1 MKPRAFLNTLTF
13 AATLLVVFGLASVAH
28 AGDTTMAGTADIS
41 NAATLAAGGAQAAG
55 TNAAEAEGNGTDP
68 RDLAPKF
75 MPYYRYNKIE
85 NGLKSSEFTL
95 FGMFPI
101 PIGKWLFGNDEY
113 QWGVTYEFPAIKYVD
128 ATKPVG
134 NAIRGG
140 ALDFAL
146 GQGVDA
152 PIPSGPDDFKVWGTG
167 DLNMRL
173 IAPIWQGEVFGKPVG
188 LITGA
193 ELWFPTASDDLLG
206 TGKWQ
211 VAPHLTAVID
221 LAKDKGIFL
230 ASMNFWR
237 TSFAGDG
244 DREDIE
250 MYVGRHF
257 LNVPFGQS
265 GYYMLAELQTIADLE
280 DDGDWE
286 VWIGPE
292 VGKILAPGR
301 ILYAKPG
308 FGIDADDDER
318 EWSFEVGYRHFF

>member
-1 MKPRAFLNTLTF
+1 MKSLTEHRPAFPGVIC
-13 AATLLVVFGLASVAH
+13 AVFLGLGALAH
-28 AGDTTMAGTADIS
+28 AGDHTMAGTSDIS

-68 RDLAPKF
+68 RDLSAKF
-75 MPYYRYNKIE
+75 MPYYRYTKIE

-95 FGMFPI
+95 FGLFPI
-101 PIGKWLFGNDEY
+101 PIGEWLFDEPDY
-113 QWGVTYEFPAIKYVD
+113 KWGVTYEFPALKYVD

-134 NAIRGG
+134 NAIRSG
-140 ALDFAL
+140 AADFAL
-146 GQGVDA
+146 SQGVSSS
-152 PIPSGPDDFKVWGTG
+152 IPDRGDFEVWGTG

-173 IAPIWQGEVFGKPVG
+173 LIPFYQGEIFGKPVG
-188 LITGA
+188 LLTGA

-221 LAKDKGIFL
+221 IAKDKGIFL

-250 MYVGRHF
+250 LYIGRHF
-257 LNVPFGQS
+257 LNVPFGRS
-265 GYYMLAELQTIADLE
+265 GFYMLAELQTIADLE

-286 VWIGPE
+286 VWFGPE

-308 FGIDADDDER
+308 FGIDADDNER